1 MKNPERLLG
10 VRLQRRQ
17 TFLAV
22 TSVLALSAPAA
33 VLAADIVIDPGS
45 GYTGGNVYGN
55 SDTPDGQGNLTSPEG
70 NKLTVMDSTLMG
82 SAWGA
87 VTSSGGDATGNTVT
101 LTNVDVSGGG
111 VFGGRANAT
120 SGAATASEN
129 SVSITGGTVLFGSVS
144 GGYAN
149 ASGAVMASGNS
160 VSITGGTV
168 LLGSVYGGYVYSQN
182 DTATTSN
189 NRVTLT
195 GVDVSG
201 DVFGGYADSDGAG
214 KSGDATNNMVV
225 IDGGSIGGN
234 IYGGFSRVDQVVET
248 GTATGNTVTLTG
260 AADLSA
266 SSSLYGG
273 FVGDVDWSTGSL
285 VPESGMDAFTGNTL
299 NLKGWTGTVANVAN
313 FQTWNVALP
322 ATFAAGDTALTVT
335 NTADIRGTTINV
347 GIDGNQSALNKGDEF
362 TLIDAG
368 TLESNADTKVKGMQG
383 VSLAYDF
390 DFDVDASGKVISKV
404 SNVGVDPQTKA
415 LSEGFLG
422 GVAFSRQGADLVADQ
437 GMARALASAR
447 AGAGPQGFAA
457 IAYGDSKYKTGSHVN
472 VDGYSL
478 LAGLSGASALS
489 AGRLTLGAFLEAG
502 DGNYDSHNSFAN
514 GPSVKGKGDTRYY
527 GLGVLGRFDF
537 DNSFYTEAS
546 LRAGRLEN
554 DFSGNLNN
562 TRTRYD
568 TRSSYTSFHAGL
580 GYVWKTSDKAT
591 LDVYGKYLWTHVAGD
606 SVRLNTGDPVK
617 FDAVNSQR
625 LRVGARFSNALSESA
640 SFYVGAAYE
649 HEFDGQADAKTF
661 GQKIKSPDL
670 KGGTGI
676 GEVGFTL
683 RPSGKQNF
691 SVDLGLQGYVGKRE
705 GVTGSVQAKYR
716 F

>member
-1 MKNPERLLG
+1 M
-10 VRLQRRQ
+10 
-17 TFLAV
+17 
-22 TSVLALSAPAA
+22 
-33 VLAADIVIDPGS
+33 
-45 GYTGGNVYGN
+45 
-55 SDTPDGQGNLTSPEG
+55 DGAGE
-70 NKLTVMDSTLMG
+70 
-82 SAWGA
+82 
-87 VTSSGGDATGNTVT
+87 ATGNHVT
-101 LTNVDVSGGG
+101 LTNVDVSSGVTGGS
-111 VFGGRANAT
+111 VSTFT
-120 SGAATASEN
+120 SGAATVSEN
-129 SVSITGGTVLFGSVS
+129 SVSITGGTVGSVFGGEAYSWNDTATASNNQVTLTNVEVS
-144 GGYAN
+144 GRVYGGHAS
-149 ASGAVMASGNS
+149 ADTSGAVTASGNS
-160 VSITGGTV
+160 VSITGGKV
-168 LLGSVYGGYVYSQN
+168 GYVYGGRASYSRN

-195 GVDVSG
+195 GVDVSY
-201 DVFGGYADSDGAG
+201 DVYGGYADSDGAG

-225 IDGGSIGGN
+225 IDGGRIGGN
-234 IYGGFSRVDQVVET
+234 IYGGFSLVDHPGVET

-273 FVGDVDWSTGSL
+273 FVGHWSTGSL

-313 FQTWNVALP
+313 FETWNVALP

-335 NTADIRGTTINV
+335 GTADIRGTTINV

-362 TLIDAG
+362 TLIAAG

-390 DFDVDASGKVISKV
+390 DFDVDIASGKVSSKV
-404 SNVGVDPQTKA
+404 NSVGVDPQTKA

-447 AGAGPQGFAA
+447 RVGGAGPQGFAA
-457 IAYGDSKYKTGSHVN
+457 ITYGDSRYKTGSHVN

-489 AGRLTLGAFLEAG
+489 AGRLTFGAFLEAG

-514 GPSVKGKGDTRYY
+514 VSSVKGKGDTRYY

-537 DNSFYTEAS
+537 DNSLYTEAS

-568 TRSSYTSFHAGL
+568 TRSNYTSFHAGL

-591 LDVYGKYLWTHVAGD
+591 LDVYGKYLWTHVVGD